1 MPIWEVKTVMKLAL
15 TKLNLALFVFT
26 ALAAVLLAQQQPQ
39 AVLGKIDFA
48 VLFDAAPA
56 MPASTVEAGKR
67 TYGTDINLYL
77 STADLSPF
85 YEPFNKRVA
94 AARNVIKGAVDA
106 RPANQEALAQ
116 RSIAQANDSA
126 IISRMG
132 GVDKV
137 SEMSEAEA
145 QQAAARAVGSYE
157 QSHSGAPGNS
167 SGMQAMIERMMK
179 DPAYQERFEKMT
191 KKEQEAEL
199 RKYMGNAPTPPAGE
213 TAAERRAK
221 QATNETTA
229 VMARQND
236 LNAILQRIHG
246 IDGEF
251 VKKDRAIVA
260 APGSHE
266 QIARET
272 GAKIEKIPLVG
283 GGEPMRD
290 PAKLKVV
297 QREQATLDRNR
308 AALELQQ
315 RTALYAQRKAQ
326 YKEVAA
332 SYAAWLKQNVG
343 PISDATAKLLN
354 DATAD
359 TALRCEEALI
369 NLAENL
375 RKYNEEATRDAA
387 QYEQAYQQ
395 RISEL

>member
-1 MPIWEVKTVMKLAL
+1 MKLAL

-26 ALAAVLLAQQQPQ
+26 ALAAVLLAEQQPQ
-39 AVLGKIDFA
+39 AVLGKINFA

-56 MPASTVEAGKR
+56 LPASTVEAGKR
-67 TYGTDINLYL
+67 TYGTDINLSS

-85 YEPFNKRVA
+85 YEPFNNRVA

-106 RPANQEALAQ
+106 RPAHRVALAQ

-132 GVDKV
+132 GVEKI
-137 SEMSEAEA
+137 SQMSEAEA
-145 QQAAARAVGSYE
+145 QQAAAQAVGSYQ

-167 SGMQAMIERMMK
+167 SGMQAMTERLLK
-179 DPAYQERFEKMT
+179 DPAYQERFEKMS

-199 RKYMGNAPTPPAGE
+199 QKYMGNANAPTPPAGE

-221 QATNETTA
+221 HAVNETGA
-229 VMARQND
+229 VLAKQND
-236 LNAILQRIHG
+236 VAAILQRIQG
-246 IDGEF
+246 IDAEF
-251 VKKDRAIVA
+251 AKKDQAIA
-260 APGSHE
+260 TGAGSHE
-266 QIARET
+266 QIAHQTRARI
-272 GAKIEKIPLVG
+272 AKIPMVEM
-283 GGEPMRD
+283 GEAGPMPD
-290 PAKLKVV
+290 PAKLKAAL
-297 QREQATLDRNR
+297 REQATLDRNR

-315 RTALYAQRKAQ
+315 RTALYAERKAK

-332 SYAAWLKQNVG
+332 SYAAWLKQYRG

-359 TALRCEEALI
+359 TALSCEEELI

-375 RKYNEEATRDAA
+375 RKYNEETTRDAA
-387 QYEQAYQQ
+387 QYEQGYQK
-395 RISEL
+395 RISER

>member
-1 MPIWEVKTVMKLAL
+1 MKLAL

-26 ALAAVLLAQQQPQ
+26 ALAAVLLAEQQPQ
-39 AVLGKIDFA
+39 AVLGKINFA

-56 MPASTVEAGKR
+56 LPASTVEAGKR
-67 TYGTDINLYL
+67 TYGTDINLSS

-85 YEPFNKRVA
+85 YEPFNNRVA

-106 RPANQEALAQ
+106 RPAHREALAQ

-132 GVDKV
+132 GVEKI
-137 SEMSEAEA
+137 SQMSEAEA
-145 QQAAARAVGSYE
+145 QQAAAQAVGSYQ

-167 SGMQAMIERMMK
+167 SGMQAMTERLLK
-179 DPAYQERFEKMT
+179 DPAYQERFEKMS

-199 RKYMGNAPTPPAGE
+199 QKYMGNANAPTPPAGE

-221 QATNETTA
+221 QAVNETGA
-229 VMARQND
+229 VLAKQND
-236 LNAILQRIHG
+236 VAAILQRIQG
-246 IDGEF
+246 IDAEF
-251 VKKDRAIVA
+251 AKKDQAIA
-260 APGSHE
+260 TGAGSHE
-266 QIARET
+266 QIAQQTRARI
-272 GAKIEKIPLVG
+272 AKIPMVEM
-283 GGEPMRD
+283 GEAGPMPD
-290 PAKLKVV
+290 PAKLKAA

-315 RTALYAQRKAQ
+315 RTALYAERKAK

-332 SYAAWLKQNVG
+332 SYAAWLKQYRG

-354 DATAD
+354 DATDD
-359 TALRCEEALI
+359 TALSCEEELI

-375 RKYNEEATRDAA
+375 RKYHEDTTRDAA
-387 QYEQAYQQ
+387 QYEQAFQK
-395 RISEL
+395 RMSEQ

>member
-1 MPIWEVKTVMKLAL
+1 MKLAL

-26 ALAAVLLAQQQPQ
+26 ALAAVLLAEQQPQ
-39 AVLGKIDFA
+39 AVLGKINFA

-56 MPASTVEAGKR
+56 LPASTVEAGKR
-67 TYGTDINLYL
+67 TYGTDINLSS

-85 YEPFNKRVA
+85 YEPFNNRVA

-106 RPANQEALAQ
+106 RPAHREALAQ

-132 GVDKV
+132 GVEKI
-137 SEMSEAEA
+137 SQMSEAEA
-145 QQAAARAVGSYE
+145 QQAAAQAVGSYQ

-167 SGMQAMIERMMK
+167 SGMQAMTERLLK
-179 DPAYQERFEKMT
+179 DPAYQERFEKMS

-199 RKYMGNAPTPPAGE
+199 QKYMGNANAPTPPAGE

-221 QATNETTA
+221 QAVNETGA
-229 VMARQND
+229 VLAKQND
-236 LNAILQRIHG
+236 VAAILQRIQG
-246 IDGEF
+246 IDAEF
-251 VKKDRAIVA
+251 AKKDQAIA
-260 APGSHE
+260 TGAGSHE
-266 QIARET
+266 QIAQQTRARI
-272 GAKIEKIPLVG
+272 AKIPMVEM
-283 GGEPMRD
+283 GEAGPMPD
-290 PAKLKVV
+290 PAKLKAAL
-297 QREQATLDRNR
+297 REQATLDRNR

-315 RTALYAQRKAQ
+315 RTALYAERKAK

-332 SYAAWLKQNVG
+332 SYAAWLKQYRG

-359 TALRCEEALI
+359 TALSCEEELI

-375 RKYNEEATRDAA
+375 RKYHEDTTRDAA
-387 QYEQAYQQ
+387 QYEQAFQK
-395 RISEL
+395 RMSEQ